1 MADSVE
7 ELYQAKGYPPMSHPS
22 SDPAVS
28 AVAARIAGLA
38 SPVPSRSSI
47 LEIGCASGHNLLPL
61 AERWPGS
68 RFLGVDIAND
78 AVETA
83 NRRAKDAGISN
94 ARFIAGDLRQL
105 VFPGETFDYI
115 IAHGVF
121 SWVDDEVKEALLD
134 FCARHLS
141 PSGIAVISFNLM
153 SGWENRLP
161 VVETV
166 RRIMS
171 EHDVGLIRGL
181 QILREVVP
189 DEEVRGIVDDML
201 AKGEDI
207 LGFDDFAPVN
217 DPWPLDQFAAA
228 CVNRGLRWLGDSDPA
243 ENIPSSLGEEDR
255 ASLLPLVGDP
265 LLMLMTADALAGSA
279 FRSGVLC
286 RHDAP
291 VESRISAAM
300 VLDLNVRLPEEAP
313 LSPAEP
319 LAGFVETLKRFGSSC
334 VPVREVIG
342 AMENP
347 NVPAIARAIFE
358 AITRGELKARIEP
371 TEIDGHPTVFR
382 LSRLNSLCV
391 REDLPL
397 VDAWHMPCLFSENPR
412 RLLAAIDGKTVEES
426 EAIAASICPDLA
438 FPVWFRHLA
447 SRGLVDFR

>member
-1 MADSVE
+1 MAGSVE

-28 AVAARIAGLA
+28 AVAARFAGLA
-38 SPVPSRSSI
+38 SPDPSRSSI

-61 AERWPGS
+61 AARWPEARCVGT
-68 RFLGVDIAND
+68 DIAD
-78 AVETA
+78 EAVATA
-83 NRRAKDAGISN
+83 NRRAEEAGISN
-94 ARFIAGDLRQL
+94 ARFIAGDLRGL
-105 VFPGETFDYI
+105 VLPGETFDYI

-121 SWVDDEVKEALLD
+121 SWVDDDVKQALLD
-134 FCARHLS
+134 FCAGHLS

-171 EHDVGLIRGL
+171 EHDVGVIRGL

-189 DEEVRGIVDDML
+189 DEEVRSIVDDML
-201 AKGEDI
+201 AKGEEI

-217 DPWPLDQFAAA
+217 DPWPLDRFAAA
-228 CVNRGLRWLGDSDPA
+228 CISRGLRWLGDSDPA
-243 ENIPSSLGEEDR
+243 ENIPSSLGEEER

-265 LLMLMTADALAGSA
+265 LLMQMTADTLAGSA

-291 VESRISAAM
+291 VEPRMSMAM
-300 VLDLNVRLPEEAP
+300 VLDLSVRLEEENP
-313 LSPAEP
+313 LSPAES
-319 LAGFVETLKRFGSSC
+319 LAGFVEALKGFGSSC
-334 VPVREVIG
+334 VPVRQVIG

-347 NVPAIARAIFE
+347 DVPAVARSVFE
-358 AITRGELKARIEP
+358 AITRGHLKARIEP
-371 TEIDGHPTVFR
+371 TEIDGNPAVFR
-382 LSRLNSLCV
+382 LSRFNALCV

-426 EAIAASICPDLA
+426 EGIAASICPDLA